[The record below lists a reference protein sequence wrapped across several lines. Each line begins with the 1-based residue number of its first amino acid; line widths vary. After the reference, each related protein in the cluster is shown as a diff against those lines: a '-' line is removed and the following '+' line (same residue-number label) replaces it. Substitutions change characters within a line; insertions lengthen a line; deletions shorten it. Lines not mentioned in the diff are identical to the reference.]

1 MILGSLVKFFVLL
14 LAFRSVMRFK
24 LDHSFWM
31 AINMFQT
38 LRLMPL
44 MQAKNGL
51 ILREFLFK
59 ELKEFMIQLDI
70 FLLPEMLFEDESK
83 LPREF
88 RLFGFQSYK
97 FLYIFITSI
106 SVVLMTAFALTFAL
120 AVLECLKRTKFRL
133 KLMIALATY
142 LSLNLWIRGLFEFSL
157 SLFMIAL
164 LDIDFMFEDNL
175 TLLSLGSKFLM
186 GVFIF
191 AYAGMIIGMIL
202 YFLKKKKTE
211 AWPKGILE
219 FYEPLK
225 PVSRIVIAYNCI
237 FVAKRIIFAFN
248 SVWLGFLPANTQLLV
263 QVVTIISPL
272 LLSICLIRFRSIITT
287 IMYYMMELICLVSFS
302 LMFLYENQG
311 STDKAFALNWS
322 RDEIDRVIIIFICSA
337 FTIIMII
344 YVFEAGFG
352 FAKYIRLRRAIRT
365 GARAPQGP
373 KNYVVDENG
382 RCEVQKRPN
391 FKSDVDVDIMKPAKT
406 AEIMK
411 VEDYDDLVKHKQ
423 SMISDN
429 SVSPALKESPSHDF
443 NDIGSYLFSN
453 VYRNFKNE

>member
-1 MILGSLVKFFVLL
+1 
-14 LAFRSVMRFK
+14 MRFK

-44 MQAKNGL
+44 MQVKNGL
-51 ILREFLFK
+51 ILRQFLNK
-59 ELKEFMIQLDI
+59 ELQEFMIQLDI
-70 FLLPEMLFEDESK
+70 ALLPEMLFEDESQ

-97 FLYIFITSI
+97 FMYFFITAVTVI
-106 SVVLMTAFALTFAL
+106 LMTAFALTFAL

-142 LSLNLWIRGLFEFSL
+142 LSLNLWIRGAFEFSL
-157 SLFMIAL
+157 SLFMVAL
-164 LDIDFMFEDNL
+164 LDIDFMFEDNM
-175 TLLSLGSKFLM
+175 TLLSLGSKFFL
-186 GVFIF
+186 GVFVFSYI
-191 AYAGMIIGMIL
+191 GMMVGMIL
-202 YFLKKKKTE
+202 YFVKKKKTE

-248 SVWLGFLPANTQLLV
+248 SVWLGFLSANTQLLI
-263 QVVTIISPL
+263 QIVTILAPL
-272 LLSICLIRFRSIITT
+272 LLSICLVRFRSIITV
-287 IMYYMMELICLVSFS
+287 MYYMMELICLVSFS
-302 LMFLYENQG
+302 LMFLYENQN
-311 STDKAFALNWS
+311 STDKAYTLNLS
-322 RDEIDRVIIIFICSA
+322 KDEIDRIIIIFISSS
-337 FTIIMII
+337 FTILIIM
-344 YVFEAGFG
+344 YVFESGFG
-352 FAKYIRLRRAIRT
+352 FARYIKERRAIRT

-373 KNYVVDENG
+373 KNYIVDENG

-391 FKSDVDVDIMKPAKT
+391 FKSDVDVGIMKPSQT

-411 VEDYDDLVKHKQ
+411 VEDYDDLIKHKQ

-429 SVSPALKESPSHDF
+429 SISPALKNSPSNDF
-443 NDIGSYLFSN
+443 RDIGTNYNSLIF
-453 VYRNFKNE
+453 YRIS